1 LPIHDLND
9 TNICA
14 VKNTISGST
23 HFCEDPKLDKIELL
37 LGLSRR
43 LADNVNSDY
52 EDFEKDAKNAA
63 EFEIPGLFDVQNF
76 LHFSTQSENSENLP
90 FFSGIISQP
99 NFDSLSE
106 LIAIQMQKI
115 RHSDWRWFENFELNS
130 ILESQDVQRVSST
143 TWLDV
148 LNIAFEDEFVWFG
161 NGFQIEPLFD
171 ACPAS
176 DDSIKEIA
184 WVIFYERLT
193 FFELIIFVC
202 RFNLQL
208 KKYCNIVENMT

>member
-1 LPIHDLND
+1 MPIHNLND
-9 TNICA
+9 TNPCA

-23 HFCEDPKLDKIELL
+23 RFCEDPKIDKIELL

-43 LADNVNSDY
+43 LADNVNSEY

-63 EFEIPGLFDVQNF
+63 EFEIPGLSDVQNF
-76 LHFSTQSENSENLP
+76 LHLSKSQPENGENQS
-90 FFSGIISQP
+90 FFSGLISQP
-99 NFDSLSE
+99 NFDSLRE

-148 LNIAFEDEFVWFG
+148 LNMAFEDEFSWNG
-161 NGFQIEPLFD
+161 NGFQIEPPFNS
-171 ACPAS
+171 CPADES
-176 DDSIKEIA
+176 VEEIA
-184 WVIFYERLT
+184 WVTYRTIH
-193 FFELIIFVC
+193 LISDI
-202 RFNLQL
+202 RSIN
-208 KKYCNIVENMT
+208 